1 MLARSHALNRWRQ
14 KSQGRVHSWLISHR
28 NDVFSAQRLHGCR
41 MPQARV
47 FLRLEISCTT
57 AEFGQKLLVGLMETD
72 NLKFAT
78 GSAGIAVCIDPET
91 GAVEDLH
98 NGSGVIGY
106 VKSAPMQPERD
117 VRLALEAWFYGQ
129 VLISRVWVGE
139 ESVLHPALLL
149 DPGGELAAIAGGEI
163 TDGPTPRFNS
173 TELTLL
179 PIGTAMPI
187 HG

>member
-1 MLARSHALNRWRQ
+1 MLARSHALNRWQ
-14 KSQGRVHSWLISHR
+14 QQSQPGARSLLLSHG
-28 NDVFSAQRLHGCR
+28 NDVYSVQRLHGCR

-47 FLRLEISCTT
+47 FLRLEICCQT
-57 AEFGQKLLVGLMETD
+57 AEFGQKLVLGLLETE

-78 GSAGIAVCIDPET
+78 GSAGIAICIDPET

-106 VKSAPMQPERD
+106 VTSAPMQPESE

-139 ESVLHPALLL
+139 QTVLHPALLL
-149 DPGGELAAIAGGEI
+149 DPGQNLFAIAGGEI
-163 TDGPTPRFNS
+163 TDGPAPRFQS

-179 PIGTAMPI
+179 PIGTSMPM